1 MASSSSRRGLRSQA
15 GVGKPGARGCDGR
28 KRSARPTPL
37 PSCLRTRPAAFDKA
51 CFACRSSLE
60 SSEGFREEEEA
71 QWEGLGDDDDVV
83 DQAPADF
90 TYYEEENDWDE
101 PLVPD
106 EDSEAGEADGLGL
119 SADRV
124 GGESILSSK
133 WH

>member
-1 MASSSSRRGLRSQA
+1 M
-15 GVGKPGARGCDGR
+15 
-28 KRSARPTPL
+28 
-37 PSCLRTRPAAFDKA
+37 
-51 CFACRSSLE
+51 E

-119 SADRV
+119 STDRV

-133 WH
+133 WN